1 MKKTKCPLFIFLVI
15 LHILTATILR
25 DLTPLTQSC
34 TQLKA
39 PGVKIICV
47 LYLRYNVAFTF
58 K

>member
-15 LHILTATILR
+15 FAYFDSH
-25 DLTPLTQSC
+25 DLKRPDSTNSKF

-39 PGVKIICV
+39 PGVKILCV